1 MINKIS
7 VIKTKN
13 TNPYRNLAIEEY
25 LTLHSDIGECVLF
38 LWQNEKSVVI
48 GKNQNAYAEC
58 DTERLEAEG
67 GHLVRRLS
75 GGGAV
80 FHDLGNLN
88 FTFCVRDADYDIS
101 RQCDVILEA
110 VKELGIKAT
119 RTGRNDLTVDG
130 KKFSGHAFYK
140 KGDKCCHHGT
150 ILMNIDTALL
160 TRYLT
165 PDRDKLTFKG
175 VRSVSARVCNLS
187 DFIPGINA
195 DIISESLIRAFS
207 KVYGLP
213 VSEIP
218 EGYLPEQEI
227 KKKELSFASKN
238 FIYGKNVSFSHRIKC
253 RNSWGGAEILLC
265 VTDGFITDLKVYSD
279 CMDEELPVIISHLLK
294 GSRYSLNEISERLRK
309 GIEKYRFC
317 CYHSDIKVIF
327 EDIIRIFGEKM
338 R

>member
-38 LWQNEKSVVI
+38 LWQNEMSVVI

-58 DTERLEAEG
+58 DTESLEADG

-88 FTFCVRDADYDIS
+88 FSFCVREADYNIS

-110 VKELGIKAT
+110 VNKLGTKAT
-119 RTGRNDLTVDG
+119 RTGRNDLTVG
-130 KKFSGHAFYK
+130 SRKFSGNAFYK

-150 ILMNIDTALL
+150 ILIDTDSSLL
-160 TRYLT
+160 MRYLT
-165 PDRDKLTFKG
+165 PDREKLEIKG
-175 VRSVSARVCNLS
+175 VRSISARVCNLS
-187 DFIPGINA
+187 ELIPGISA
-195 DIISESLIRAFS
+195 DIVSDSLIPAFAD
-207 KVYGLP
+207 VYGLP
-213 VSEIP
+213 VTEVS

-227 KKKELSFASKN
+227 KTKELSFASKN